1 MKSKLEYF
9 LLITF
14 QKFFGLIGLHNARQ
28 LNSVVAFV
36 FYYLIPVRKKTVF
49 NNLRLAFPNWEEP
62 KIKKTAWENYK
73 SIAVTFIEILLLE
86 NLSTY
91 ELTNAVNCPNKN
103 LIVNKFNEGKGVILL
118 SAHFGNWEFV
128 ALSVAQ
134 QIGIPFSVIIKPQSN
149 KFVSDR
155 MNKYRTKWG
164 NKIVPLGMS
173 VRTIYQE
180 LKSKKIIAMVADQR
194 GPADGMRVNL
204 FGIQSATYDGPAT
217 LAVKTGS
224 PMIYGIG
231 VRQSD
236 YSYLLE
242 LEEIDMNNLPEN
254 EEEKIKEITQRHT
267 SILERII
274 RQYPE
279 QWFWMHNR
287 WKY

>member
-1 MKSKLEYF
+1 
-9 LLITF
+9 
-14 QKFFGLIGLHNARQ
+14 
-28 LNSVVAFV
+28 
-36 FYYLIPVRKKTVF
+36 
-49 NNLRLAFPNWEEP
+49 
-62 KIKKTAWENYK
+62 
-73 SIAVTFIEILLLE
+73 
-86 NLSTY
+86 
-91 ELTNAVNCPNKN
+91 
-103 LIVNKFNEGKGVILL
+103 
-118 SAHFGNWEFV
+118 
-128 ALSVAQ
+128 
-134 QIGIPFSVIIKPQSN
+134 
-149 KFVSDR
+149 

>member
-9 LLITF
+9 LLISF
-14 QKFFGLIGLHNARQ
+14 QKFFGLIGLQNARQ

-49 NNLRLAFPNWEEP
+49 NNLRLAFPNWEES

-103 LIVNKFNEGKGVILL
+103 LIVNKFNEGNGVILL

-180 LKSKKIIAMVADQR
+180 LKAKNIVAMVADQR

-217 LAVKTGS
+217 LAVKTGA
-224 PMIYGIG
+224 PMIYGISI
-231 VRQSD
+231 RQPD
-236 YSYLLE
+236 YSYLLV
-242 LEEIDMNNLPEN
+242 LEEVDMSNLPLK

-279 QWFWMHNR
+279 QWF
-287 WKY
+287 

>member
-9 LLITF
+9 LLISF
-14 QKFFGLIGLHNARQ
+14 QKLFGLIGLQNARQ
-28 LNSVVAFV
+28 LNSVVAFI

-49 NNLRLAFPNWEEP
+49 NNLHLAFPNWDES

-180 LKSKKIIAMVADQR
+180 LKAKKIIAMVADQR

-217 LAVKTGS
+217 LAVKTGA

>member
-9 LLITF
+9 LLISF
-14 QKFFGLIGLHNARQ
+14 QKFFGLIGLQNARK
-28 LNSVVAFV
+28 LNSIVAFV
-36 FYYLIPVRKKTVF
+36 FFYLIPIRKKTVF
-49 NNLRLAFPNWEEP
+49 NNLRLAFPNWDES
-62 KIKKTAWENYK
+62 KIKKTAWGNYK

-180 LKSKKIIAMVADQR
+180 LKAKNIIAMVADQR

-217 LAVKTGS
+217 LAVKTGA
-224 PMIYGIG
+224 PMIYGISI
-231 VRQSD
+231 RQPD
-236 YSYLLE
+236 DTYLLE
-242 LEEIDMNNLPEN
+242 LEEVDMNNLPEN

>member
-9 LLITF
+9 LLISF
-14 QKFFGLIGLHNARQ
+14 QKFFGLIGLQNARQ

>member
-9 LLITF
+9 LLISF
-14 QKFFGLIGLHNARQ
+14 QKFFGLIGLQNARQ

-49 NNLRLAFPNWEEP
+49 NNLRLAFPNWEES

-103 LIVNKFNEGKGVILL
+103 LIVNKFNEGNGVILL

-180 LKSKKIIAMVADQR
+180 LKAKNIVAMVADQR

-217 LAVKTGS
+217 LAVKTGA
-224 PMIYGIG
+224 PMIYGISI
-231 VRQSD
+231 RQPD
-236 YSYLLE
+236 YSYLLV
-242 LEEIDMNNLPEN
+242 LEEVDMSNLPLK